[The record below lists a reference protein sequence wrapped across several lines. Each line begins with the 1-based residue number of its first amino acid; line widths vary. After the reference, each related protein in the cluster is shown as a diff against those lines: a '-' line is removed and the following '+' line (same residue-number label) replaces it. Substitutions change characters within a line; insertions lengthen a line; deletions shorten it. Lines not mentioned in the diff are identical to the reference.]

1 MVRIRNPQGAGAKA
15 GNQAGQKVVVHD
27 PKQLPKQRQRRRQRQ
42 QHLSPRAKAR
52 QRQHVSPRA
61 KTRQRQQVRRSL
73 RRAQGPKVK
82 DSQEGEEM
90 SPKKPHPKGF
100 QEMQENT
107 ASPRLKHPQA
117 GRGLHQPPKE
127 MPKLQRSERLRGR
140 LQVLRA
146 ETHQPLPAL
155 WLSGRPSR
163 MPSAPSLMIS
173 HIGTKMRT
181 AFQSKKCSSSYLL
194 RSVFFSNDFR
204 DKNLIGPILE
214 VLQDQ

>member
-73 RRAQGPKVK
+73 RRAPGPKVK

-90 SPKKPHPKGF
+90 SPQKTPPQRISRDAGEHSEPKV
-100 QEMQENT
+100 E
-107 ASPRLKHPQA
+107 APP
-117 GRGLHQPPKE
+117 GRK
-127 MPKLQRSERLRGR
+127 R
-140 LQVLRA
+140 
-146 ETHQPLPAL
+146 
-155 WLSGRPSR
+155 
-163 MPSAPSLMIS
+163 SAPATKGDAKVAKVRAAKGEAASFARRNPPTTTRPLAEWTAIKNAFRSKLDDFPHRYKNEDCIPIKQMFLNLPVEIVFFQMTF
-173 HIGTKMRT
+173 GTKT
-181 AFQSKKCSSSYLL
+181 
-194 RSVFFSNDFR
+194 
-204 DKNLIGPILE
+204 
-214 VLQDQ
+214 